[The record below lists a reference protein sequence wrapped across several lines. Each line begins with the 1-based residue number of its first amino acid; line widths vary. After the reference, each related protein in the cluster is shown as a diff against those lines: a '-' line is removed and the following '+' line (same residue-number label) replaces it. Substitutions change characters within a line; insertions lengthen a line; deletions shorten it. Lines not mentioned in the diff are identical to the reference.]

1 MHYSML
7 KGEFI
12 TWHPVEYL
20 RLQFLII
27 SDHGFSLKVDLTPW
41 INKILIYSK
50 AYSFLVMKN
59 WLTILTW
66 ILATT
71 WKKHKH
77 I

>member
-27 SDHGFSLKVDLTPW
+27 SDRGFSLKIDLTPW

-50 AYSFLVMKN
+50 AYSFLVVKIGV
-59 WLTILTW
+59 WLINNF
-66 ILATT
+66 
-71 WKKHKH
+71 KPDPCF
-77 I
+77 